1 MTLPGLYVHIPFC
14 STRCGY
20 CAFHSWPAAATE
32 SQQRVV
38 GHIVAAAET
47 LRANGP
53 AQFATVYVGGGTPS
67 VLDQSLSASL
77 YSTLDPLLVPGAE
90 RTIEANPETCS
101 DAFLDLI
108 EDAGFTRLSLGV
120 QSLNPAVLQVLG
132 RSGASFDQLQRIRR
146 RWKGVLSADL
156 IFATPGRSSVDSS
169 VRRVV
174 DLGVDAVSLYE
185 LTVEPETPL
194 AARIAAGSLSVPP
207 EQQSEQ
213 EYARAAESLRRA
225 GFQRYEVSS
234 FARTGAECRH
244 NQGYW
249 RMRPY
254 IGLGPSAVSTVHTD
268 SGAQRLTWPVAADAG
283 WGEVV
288 AEELAAE
295 ELAREMLMLALRTRE
310 GLCLQEFAAV
320 FGRELRSLAPQALE
334 RQRELETIELDAGR
348 LRATERGLR
357 TLNTVLRDFFGEMTE
372 VELERPPSWVK
383 LRFS

>member
-1 MTLPGLYVHIPFC
+1 MTLSGLYVHIPFC
-14 STRCGY
+14 GTRCGY

-32 SQQRVV
+32 FQQRVV

-53 AQFATVYVGGGTPS
+53 AQFATVYIGGGTPS
-67 VLDQSLSASL
+67 VLHQSLSASL
-77 YSTLDPLLVPGAE
+77 YSTLDPLIVPGAE

-108 EDAGFTRLSLGV
+108 DDAGFTRLSLGV
-120 QSLNPAVLQVLG
+120 QSLDPAVLQVLG

-156 IFATPGRSSVDSS
+156 IFGTPGCGSVDSS

-194 AARIAAGSLSVPP
+194 AARITAGSLSVPP
-207 EQQSEQ
+207 EHQSEQ
-213 EYARAAESLRRA
+213 EYARAVETLRRD

-268 SGAQRLTWPVAADAG
+268 TGAQRLIWPAAADAG

-288 AEELAAE
+288 VEELAAE

-357 TLNTVLRDFFGEMTE
+357 TLNTVLRDFFGEMTQ
-372 VELERPPSWVK
+372 VELESPPSWVK